1 VASEVEQEHYVE
13 VVKHDDRMWM
23 IAGVS
28 LIVGLSRDQQRIW
41 KIQSDGIDSSGRALA
56 PLLGEMVSR
65 LTSCRSKWKDE
76 SGRGRSELLLFKWRR
91 GVAAAAGRLIMTV
104 NRYAAFR
111 RRTRTAKLSKSN
123 DICIMI
129 MNRCI

>member
-41 KIQSDGIDSSGRALA
+41 KIQSDGVDSSGRALA
-56 PLLGEMVSR
+56 PLPGGKVLE
-65 LTSCRSKWKDE
+65 LTSCLLKGNDE
-76 SGRGRSELLLFKWRR
+76 SGRGRSELLLLKWRR
-91 GVAAAAGRLIMTV
+91 GVAVAAGRLIMTV

-111 RRTRTAKLSKSN
+111 RRTRTAKLS
-123 DICIMI
+123 
-129 MNRCI
+129 R